1 MQEGLIGHNTVPN
14 YHTGRKEVQNLY
26 AESLVMLA
34 GSSTQ
39 GRPPAKVK
47 YLCSEAFSNQG
58 QAEKGS
64 PPFCTKLKELS
75 GHGGL

>member
-1 MQEGLIGHNTVPN
+1 MQD
-14 YHTGRKEVQNLY
+14 LY
-26 AESLVMLA
+26 AESLVVLV

-39 GRPPAKVK
+39 GHPPAKVK
-47 YLCSEAFSNQG
+47 YLCLEAFSNQG

-64 PPFCTKLKELS
+64 PPFCTKLKKLS